1 MFSPV
6 LLQCVCSSFPL
17 WSLDRCPVIALC
29 VLVSLW
35 HNRFTNLDPRL
46 TLAFCFSCE
55 QAFCLNLVL
64 SSLGLPLGL
73 QWAFIWKRERKIILT
88 KVNICVA
95 FLCLQGRT
103 VLMFLNRFSS
113 KYFSFF
119 FLYFCI
125 TMYYWCFSLSP
136 SLLRWQK
143 GKKTV

>member
-1 MFSPV
+1 MSLFSPV
-6 LLQCVCSSFPL
+6 LLHCVCSSFPL
-17 WSLDRCPVIALC
+17 CSRDRCSVIVLC

-35 HNRFTNLDPRL
+35 HNRFTSLDPRL

-73 QWAFIWKRERKIILT
+73 QWAFIWKRERKIIKPMSIFVLHFYVCKEALYWCSST
-88 KVNICVA
+88 DSPLNI
-95 FLCLQGRT
+95 
-103 VLMFLNRFSS
+103 
-113 KYFSFF
+113 YIF

-136 SLLRWQK
+136 NLY
-143 GKKTV
+143 